1 MKKKFLLLL
10 MCIFPT
16 LLVAQKSLLHF
27 RDSKFVIAQFTDL
40 HWTPTSPKC
49 SETTATIRA
58 VLESEKPDLAVLTG
72 DVVTDTPAGEGW
84 MAVATLFNEAE
95 IPFVV
100 VMGNHDAEYMEKDAI
115 YDLLLKFPF
124 YVGQKGPENI
134 TGCGNCVLPIYD
146 SKEKEQIMALLYC
159 IDSNDYQ
166 PNKFYGPYDWIHFDQ
181 IAWYRDQ
188 STSFTARNN
197 GYPVPSLAF
206 FHIPLVEYDQVASQ
220 GKLVGNKLEEEAHY
234 SKVNAGL
241 FSSFLDKKD
250 VMGVFAGHDHDN
262 DYIGMH
268 MGIALGYGRV
278 TGADAYGSL
287 TRGARMIQL
296 YEGESKFDSWVA
308 TPSGRE
314 VAYYYPSGM
323 NSDEEQNLS
332 YQQALDVSSDRHG
345 VAYTYYEGNCKR
357 VSDIV
362 SCNRLQEG
370 VMPTISITEA
380 IAKDHFAYQFRSLIQ
395 IPERGVYNFY
405 TFSDDGSMLYIDGQ
419 VVVDNDGGHSGY
431 RADGKIA
438 LEKGFHEL
446 CVSYFEDYMGQE
458 LEVGYSGR
466 NVVETSLTENLLFL
480 PTDESN
486 PK

>member
-1 MKKKFLLLL
+1 MKKKILFLL

-146 SKEKEQIMALLYC
+146 SKEKEQ
-159 IDSNDYQ
+159 
-166 PNKFYGPYDWIHFDQ
+166 
-181 IAWYRDQ
+181 
-188 STSFTARNN
+188 
-197 GYPVPSLAF
+197 
-206 FHIPLVEYDQVASQ
+206 
-220 GKLVGNKLEEEAHY
+220 
-234 SKVNAGL
+234 
-241 FSSFLDKKD
+241 
-250 VMGVFAGHDHDN
+250 
-262 DYIGMH
+262 
-268 MGIALGYGRV
+268 
-278 TGADAYGSL
+278 
-287 TRGARMIQL
+287 
-296 YEGESKFDSWVA
+296 
-308 TPSGRE
+308 
-314 VAYYYPSGM
+314 
-323 NSDEEQNLS
+323 NLS

-357 VSDIV
+357 VSDIA

-370 VMPTISITEA
+370 VMPTISIEEA
-380 IAKDHFAYQFRSLIQ
+380 IAK
-395 IPERGVYNFY
+395 
-405 TFSDDGSMLYIDGQ
+405 LYIDGQ

-466 NVVETSLTENLLFL
+466 NVLETSLTENLLFL

-486 PK
+486 LK